1 MDLADRW
8 FARWGE
14 PTAFFSR
21 LLPVVRTFISL
32 PAGIAR
38 MNFARFTVLTFTG
51 SFIWSGLLAW
61 GGYILGEHWRE
72 VREVM
77 RPFDIPI
84 IIVGL
89 ILVGL
94 YIYRHLKRSR
104 AESEPAATK

>member
-1 MDLADRW
+1 
-8 FARWGE
+8 
-14 PTAFFSR
+14 

-38 MNFARFTVLTFTG
+38 MNFARFTVLTFVG

-61 GGYILGEHWRE
+61 GGYVLGEHWRE
-72 VREVM
+72 VREAM

-94 YIYRHLKRSR
+94 YIHRHLRRSD
-104 AESEPAATK
+104 AAANA